1 MNSEAAAHPS
11 LHIWGSWKSGS
22 LFSFS
27 VPSGHF
33 LSSKQSALEAL
44 WAGVPHAGSY
54 SDPLFMDLSLSCEIT
69 ETISTFTQIGKPN
82 QKSPSPLPE
91 SYTCIYNFLPR
102 SLAEKSSKGMVI
114 VLIPE
119 AAAPGKTCACIHG
132 WQEFHLLSLKLGRC
146 RKTAYPCNS
155 LFSGGHSH
163 NAQQGCYGGSG
174 GEIWAEGRMGKG
186 GCTTRIP

>member
-1 MNSEAAAHPS
+1 
-11 LHIWGSWKSGS
+11 
-22 LFSFS
+22 
-27 VPSGHF
+27 
-33 LSSKQSALEAL
+33 
-44 WAGVPHAGSY
+44 
-54 SDPLFMDLSLSCEIT
+54 MDLSLSCEIT

-132 WQEFHLLSLKLGRC
+132 
-146 RKTAYPCNS
+146 
-155 LFSGGHSH
+155 
-163 NAQQGCYGGSG
+163 
-174 GEIWAEGRMGKG
+174 
-186 GCTTRIP
+186 